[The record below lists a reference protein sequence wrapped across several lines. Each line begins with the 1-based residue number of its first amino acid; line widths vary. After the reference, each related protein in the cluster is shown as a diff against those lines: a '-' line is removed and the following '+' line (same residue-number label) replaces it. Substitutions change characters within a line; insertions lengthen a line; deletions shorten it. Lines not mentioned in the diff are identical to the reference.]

1 MESCVGVYV
10 WQQRMRLQVYFWVV
24 NVNILYVSIWNVQQ
38 NYVLFGGKGGYIK
51 ENIGIQQLDVD
62 LNGIS
67 GRVRVQIFNVFL
79 VILDIF

>member
-24 NVNILYVSIWNVQQ
+24 NVNILYVSIRNVQQ